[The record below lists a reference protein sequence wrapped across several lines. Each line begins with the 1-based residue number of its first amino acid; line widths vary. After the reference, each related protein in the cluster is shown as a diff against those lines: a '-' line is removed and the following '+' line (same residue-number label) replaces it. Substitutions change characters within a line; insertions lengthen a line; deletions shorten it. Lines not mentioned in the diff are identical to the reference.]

1 MRTRIRRGAA
11 VALTVS
17 ALTFTAACGGSADKG
32 GSDKAKT
39 SEAPS
44 ASAEKPAEAAAKP
57 LTEAQMKA
65 GVLAVADL
73 PKGWADAPTEP
84 GDDNTYKVDKPEC
97 QPLSDLLQKKI
108 AGATIGAEEDFR
120 GDNGASQLTHQIMSF
135 PGTGATDFMKST
147 GTAADKCASFSTE
160 LEGTPMVIKVTKLD
174 APKSGEE
181 THGVALSMD
190 LGGEMALTI
199 NVVVARQGA
208 GVSRVIYMPGTAN
221 AGKSVNDLAKIA
233 GDKFAKAAQG

>member
-32 GSDKAKT
+32 GSDKAKS
-39 SEAPS
+39 SEAPGK
-44 ASAEKPAEAAAKP
+44 SAEKPAEAAAKP
-57 LTEAQMKA
+57 LTAEQMKA

-73 PKGWADAPTEP
+73 PKGWADAPTESGSSP
-84 GDDNTYKVDKPEC
+84 YKVDKSEC
-97 QPLSDLLQKKI
+97 QPLTDMLQKKV
-108 AGATIGAEEDFR
+108 AGATVGAEEDFR
-120 GDNGASQLTHQIMSF
+120 GDNGASQLNHQVMTFS
-135 PGTGATDFMKST
+135 GTGAADFMKSV
-147 GTAADKCASFSTE
+147 GTAADKCTSFSSD
-160 LEGTPMVIKVTKLD
+160 LEGTPMAIKVAKLD

-208 GVSRVIYMPGTAN
+208 GVSRVMYLPGVAN
-221 AGKSVNDLAKIA
+221 AGKSVNDLAKLA

>member
-39 SEAPS
+39 SEAPGKP
-44 ASAEKPAEAAAKP
+44 AEKPAEAAAKP

-73 PKGWADAPTEP
+73 PKGWADAPTES
-84 GDDNTYKVDKPEC
+84 DSTTYKVDKSEC
-97 QPLSDLLQKKI
+97 QPLSDVLSQKI
-108 AGATIGAEEDFR
+108 AGATVGAEEDFR
-120 GDNGASQLTHQIMSF
+120 GDNGASQLNHRIVTFS
-135 PGTGATDFMKST
+135 GTGAADFMKSI
-147 GTAADKCASFSTE
+147 GTAVDKCTSFSTDM
-160 LEGTPMVIKVTKLD
+160 EGTPIVLKVAKLD

-233 GDKFAKAAQG
+233 GDKFVKAAQG